1 MARPRKHTTDRRDR
15 KIILWVTDREH
26 ARFLINAATGNQ
38 TAPDYARSL
47 ICNEPSN
54 SRPSNDKRS
63 RTVQRELDF
72 ARIDA
77 LNRLGA
83 SIDQLLR
90 VATRTGHLPA
100 ELGDVAQKID
110 TLLDDLLPS

>member
-26 ARFLINAATGNQ
+26 ARFLINAATCNQ

-47 ICNEPSN
+47 ICCEPASN
-54 SRPSNDKRS
+54 RPSNDNQG
-63 RTVQRELDF
+63 RTGQRELDF

-83 SIDQLLR
+83 SIDQLLSAASR
-90 VATRTGHLPA
+90 N
-100 ELGDVAQKID
+100 
-110 TLLDDLLPS
+110 